1 MSAMSGLRDLFRRE
15 WLLAAQRR
23 ELAAT
28 REELAK
34 QRHVNERMRA
44 GMRRC
49 VSCDYRREATGESA
63 NAAPGSE
70 SDSGASP
77 SLLDVQQD

>member
-1 MSAMSGLRDLFRRE
+1 VTALAGLRDLFRRE
-15 WLLAAQRR
+15 QVLAALRR

-34 QRHVNERMRA
+34 QRLKNERMRE

-49 VSCDYRREATGESA
+49 LTCEYRLEVIGRSADKKPGESA
-63 NAAPGSE
+63 
-70 SDSGASP
+70 
-77 SLLDVQQD
+77 